1 MVSLSQLFNFSK
13 ASDDIPY
20 MPRQINLSGNIVHF
34 SIPENFS
41 RDFPAEPMIEKL
53 DLDQVGLFAEGK
65 PIELL
70 RRWWDFKTDSFFSRN
85 IGTMMMTIHVYDTP
99 ESLPEINNIK
109 NFLDILLFNLKKRY
123 ELENKGRKNE
133 EIKYFPEFYRSFY
146 SEKINDQLWI
156 RGGASTEDESQVEFH
171 RWKPITSGFYIGV
184 EFHFAPNNNIGM
196 REFIDGYARDMLE
209 KIMATFDIVYSKD
222 NTIKN
227 KLDKISQLEFQQA
240 IEKME

>member
-85 IGTMMMTIHVYDTP
+85 IGTMMMTIHVYHTP
-99 ESLPEINNIK
+99 KTLAPISNTVTFMDNI
-109 NFLDILLFNLKKRY
+109 IEEMKKRSEFTNKNRSKENLVY
-123 ELENKGRKNE
+123 YPKYYQSFSLEEYHNSTWLSSG
-133 EIKYFPEFYRSFY
+133 S
-146 SEKINDQLWI
+146 
-156 RGGASTEDESQVEFH
+156 GTATEDEKAFYY
-171 RWKPITSGFYIGV
+171 WKPVTNTTWLETG
-184 EFHFAPNNNIGM
+184 FHFVPNNNIGM

-209 KIMATFDIVYSKD
+209 KIMATFDISYSKD

-240 IEKME
+240 IIKME